1 MAAGSSYPVDIL
13 NPEQTKVT
21 ASGVLSFTDST
32 NQPQPS
38 TPPIVSG
45 ALPNMGAWVS
55 GTAKVNPVSRSINVT
70 VEVVTAG
77 TNTVATCVVAISP
90 DNVTFT
96 TLATPG
102 AVAAQN
108 NTGVTTTAVQVRLP
122 QGWYI
127 KLTLANVT
135 VAASIYY

>member
-1 MAAGSSYPVDIL
+1 MAVGSSYPAEFADL
-13 NPEQTKVT
+13 SGKVEVAGT
-21 ASGVLSFTDST
+21 VNFTDSS
-32 NQPQPS
+32 NQPSPS
-38 TPPIVSG
+38 TPPITSG
-45 ALPNMGAWVS
+45 TLPNLGSWVS
-55 GTAKVNPVSRSINVT
+55 GTAKVNPVTRAITAT

-77 TNTVATCVVAISP
+77 TNTVATCVIALSP
-90 DNVTFT
+90 DNTTFT

-108 NTGVTTTAVQVRLP
+108 NTGVTTTAVQVRIP

-135 VAASIYY
+135 VAASVYY